1 MDFFILHRFLGRIVD
16 FFLPRTC
23 IICETVLFDDEESL
37 CRKCAGDIPHT
48 YFWLLRNNPMADK
61 FNALIQEDLV
71 EAWKEGD
78 GALGQGERYAY
89 GAALF
94 FYRSDSEYRKITQV
108 IKYHGRV
115 DVGRSFGLMLGKR
128 LRSSA
133 LYADVDALVPVPLH
147 WIRQWDRGY
156 NQAEVIA
163 SGVAEAMGVPLRND
177 ILRRCRHTKTQ
188 TRLDI
193 DEKSRNVKGAF
204 AVDERWLKSMEG
216 RACLPSSC
224 SIEYPNPDS
233 TLPELRHL
241 LLIDDVYTTG
251 STLHACFTA
260 LRTAFPPPVRISIA
274 TLGFVGGG

>member
-23 IICETVLFDDEESL
+23 IICETVLFDDEELL

-71 EAWKEGD
+71 EAWEEGD
-78 GALGQGERYAY
+78 GALGRGERYAY

-188 TRLDI
+188 TRLDVA
-193 DEKSRNVKGAF
+193 EKARNVAGAF
-204 AVDERWLKSMEG
+204 TVDVRWLKSMEG

-233 TLPELRHL
+233 TLPELRHI

-251 STLHACFTA
+251 STLQACFIA
-260 LRTAFPPPVRISIA
+260 LRTAFPPPIRISIA

>member
-1 MDFFILHRFLGRIVD
+1 
-16 FFLPRTC
+16 
-23 IICETVLFDDEESL
+23 
-37 CRKCAGDIPHT
+37 
-48 YFWLLRNNPMADK
+48 MADK
-61 FNALIQEDLV
+61 FNALIQEDIVAALDA
-71 EAWKEGD
+71 EAEDRKKGTALERVAT
-78 GALGQGERYAY
+78 ALGRGERYAY
-89 GAALF
+89 AAALF

-156 NQAEVIA
+156 NQAEIIA

-188 TRLDI
+188 TRLDVA
-193 DEKSRNVKGAF
+193 EKARNVAGAF
-204 AVDERWLKSMEG
+204 TVDVRWLKSMEG

-233 TLPELRHL
+233 TLPVFRHI

-260 LRTAFPPPVRISIA
+260 LRTAFPPPIRISIA